1 MKQSIEEKI
10 EKRAR
15 EIIANP
21 GHREPP
27 SPDPIIPDF
36 AYLCKTFIEVSN
48 LLVDQRIA

>member
-1 MKQSIEEKI
+1 MYKKGVQMKQSIEEKI

-27 SPDPIIPDF
+27 SPDPFKHVFP
-36 AYLCKTFIEVSN
+36 E
-48 LLVDQRIA
+48 